1 MGDNRILVWS
11 ESHVLTDY
19 GVHIH
24 PNRQNDRLTI
34 VEYSIGDDEPWLES
48 EEMIDFDKALQYVWP
63 DENAAAEILEHSW
76 ENHTEIL
83 KKG

>member
-24 PNRQNDRLTI
+24 TNRQNDRLTI
-34 VEYSIGDDEPWLES
+34 VEYSIGDDEP
-48 EEMIDFDKALQYVWP
+48 
-63 DENAAAEILEHSW
+63 
-76 ENHTEIL
+76 
-83 KKG
+83 